1 MAKVFR
7 LYFHLH
13 LAQAMFMCV
22 CVCGFILG
30 SDRRISVPFV
40 HFRGSALHKVFSSL
54 LFRNVTI
61 LFFFIIMYLLYHLL

>member
-22 CVCGFILG
+22 CVWFHSWLR
-30 SDRRISVPFV
+30 SAN
-40 HFRGSALHKVFSSL
+40 FRAFCT
-54 LFRNVTI
+54 FPWQRAT
-61 LFFFIIMYLLYHLL
+61 